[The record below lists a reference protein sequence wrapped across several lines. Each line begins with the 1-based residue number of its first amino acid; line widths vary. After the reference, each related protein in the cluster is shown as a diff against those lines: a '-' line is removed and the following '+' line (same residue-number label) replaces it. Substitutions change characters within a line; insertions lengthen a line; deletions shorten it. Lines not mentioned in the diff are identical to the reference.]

1 MPNLGKSYCN
11 LIIDFDKISPNIRV
25 FREYSNRGGESMETA
40 LVTKEQKG
48 TRESRILQLVT
59 FTLGGEEYA
68 VDILKVQ
75 EINRMKEITRVP
87 NAPYYVEGVINLR
100 GKVIPVVS
108 LRKMFG
114 LAEEDD
120 RSKQKIM
127 IMDIQGTTIG
137 LIVDTVSEVLRISSN
152 IVEPPPSMTYSVSSE
167 FISGI
172 AKLEDRLIILLD
184 MDRLIGKEETASMVE
199 ATEKMAIEG

>member
-1 MPNLGKSYCN
+1 MQ
-11 LIIDFDKISPNIRV
+11 
-25 FREYSNRGGESMETA
+25 TA
-40 LVTKEQKG
+40 LVAKE
-48 TRESRILQLVT
+48 TRLTDSSQILQLVT

-108 LRKMFG
+108 LRKFFG
-114 LAEEDD
+114 LPEEED
-120 RSKQKIM
+120 RLRQKIM
-127 IMDIQGTTIG
+127 IMDIQGVTMG
-137 LIVDTVSEVLRISSN
+137 LIVDTVSEVLRISSS
-152 IVEPPPSMTYSVSSE
+152 IVEPPPAMTSSVSSE

-184 MDRLIGKEETASMVE
+184 MDRLIGKEETASMIGI
-199 ATEKMAIEG
+199 TEKAAIEG